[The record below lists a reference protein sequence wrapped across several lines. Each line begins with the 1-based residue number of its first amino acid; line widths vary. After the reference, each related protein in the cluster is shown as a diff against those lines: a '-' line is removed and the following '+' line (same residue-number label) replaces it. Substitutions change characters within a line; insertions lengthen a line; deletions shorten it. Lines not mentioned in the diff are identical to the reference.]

1 MIARETRFVN
11 SRFASLGIDFPFF
24 VAPMVGLSHVGFR
37 ELVRYYTPEGLNP
50 ILFTE
55 MLSTRRLPS
64 ENLRTSNELR
74 VSQRDRGAFVPQIL
88 GNEEKFIAPS
98 VQKLC
103 QTGPW
108 GIDINM
114 GCPVTH
120 TLRHNWGFR
129 LVGQPDYAAEIVKIT
144 KRYSTVPVSVKLRG
158 DIGPRS
164 ACDEQAEL
172 QEREALDRLECF
184 VQRLEQAGADWL
196 TVHPRT
202 GKQKHTGGAN
212 WEAVRV
218 VRNKVNIPVVV
229 NGDIQ
234 SAEDGLEVVQ
244 RLGCDGA
251 MFARVACARPW
262 ILWQTAAALGNT
274 TCPAEVLHRSAP
286 PVVGDD
292 EGREY
297 IHAVL
302 KLLEI
307 MQSQLFEESYILD
320 KVRFF
325 CATGS
330 KWYQF
335 GHHFWRLTTKART
348 VAELHD
354 LVADYGDRYV
364 NPSVARVQF
373 L

>member
-1 MIARETRFVN
+1 MSVN
-11 SRFASLGIDFPFF
+11 SRFVGLGVEFPFF

-37 ELVRYYTPEGLNP
+37 DLVRYYTPEGLNP

-98 VQKLC
+98 VEKLC

-129 LVGQPDYAAEIVKIT
+129 LVGQPDYAAEIVRMT
-144 KRYSTVPVSVKLRG
+144 KRHSSVPVSVKLRG

-164 ACDEQAEL
+164 ESDAQAEQ
-172 QEREALDRLECF
+172 QEREALGRLESF
-184 VQRLEQAGADWL
+184 VQRLEEAGADWL
-196 TVHPRT
+196 TIHPRT

-212 WEAVRV
+212 WDAVRIA
-218 VRNKVNIPVVV
+218 RSKVSIPVVV

-234 SAEDGLEVVQ
+234 TAADGLEIVQ
-244 RLGCDGA
+244 QLGCDGA
-251 MFARVACARPW
+251 MFARAACARPW
-262 ILWQTAAALGNT
+262 ILWQTAAALGYAQT
-274 TCPAEVLHRSAP
+274 PAEVLHRQAP
-286 PVVGDD
+286 PVAGDD

-307 MQSQLFEESYILD
+307 MQNHQFEEGYILD

-335 GHHFWRLTTKART
+335 GHHFWRMTTKART
-348 VAELHD
+348 VAELQD
-354 LVADYGDRYV
+354 LVSDYGVKYG
-364 NPSVARVQF
+364 NPSVLRVQF